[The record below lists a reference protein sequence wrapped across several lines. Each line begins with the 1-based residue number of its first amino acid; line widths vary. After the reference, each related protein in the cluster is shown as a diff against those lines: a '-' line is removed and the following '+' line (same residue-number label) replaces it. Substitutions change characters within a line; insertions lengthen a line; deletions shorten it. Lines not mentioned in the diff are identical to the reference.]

1 MIFSVTAA
9 GQQGAQEQVKQFE
22 RQVII
27 EGAGPGFHAEPFTWV
42 AAEGQGENTF
52 VFVSSEMSFGG
63 KVVKGAPYSAEAV
76 TESVQLLA
84 DGNRIVRKTTA
95 SIYRDSQGRTRHE
108 QTLHAIGPF
117 AAAGEAP
124 RTVSIFDPVAGVTFV
139 VNEKNSTARKISIQR
154 PKIRVQGAG
163 GDHEKAL
170 KSGKVKI
177 HKGGDHEV
185 VVEAPHGVRGGAA
198 QMRTHDV
205 VTMHKMHGGEAK
217 TDSLGRQVI
226 EGVEAEGARK
236 THTIP
241 AGEIG
246 NEQPINIV
254 FEEWYSPELQV
265 VVMRKST
272 DPRFGETTYR
282 LTNINRSEPAS
293 SLFEV
298 PGNYTIKEDN
308 LKSKFFVE
316 KKHKEEK

>member
-1 MIFSVTAA
+1 
-9 GQQGAQEQVKQFE
+9 
-22 RQVII
+22 
-27 EGAGPGFHAEPFTWV
+27 
-42 AAEGQGENTF
+42 
-52 VFVSSEMSFGG
+52 
-63 KVVKGAPYSAEAV
+63 
-76 TESVQLLA
+76 
-84 DGNRIVRKTTA
+84 
-95 SIYRDSQGRTRHE
+95 
-108 QTLHAIGPF
+108 
-117 AAAGEAP
+117 
-124 RTVSIFDPVAGVTFV
+124 
-139 VNEKNSTARKISIQR
+139 
-154 PKIRVQGAG
+154 
-163 GDHEKAL
+163 
-170 KSGKVKI
+170 
-177 HKGGDHEV
+177 
-185 VVEAPHGVRGGAA
+185 
-198 QMRTHDV
+198 
-205 VTMHKMHGGEAK
+205 MHKMHGGEAK